1 MCKHCPGVEDCAHD
15 RETDTWLSRD
25 LTPRFLPP
33 LAPVEASEAPG
44 DPNARE
50 GASEAIL
57 APELTHGPALT
68 RDGFTEALLR
78 RDGGR

>member
-33 LAPVEASEAPG
+33 VSA
-44 DPNARE
+44 D
-50 GASEAIL
+50 GAQDAH
-57 APELTHGPALT
+57 APALT

>member
-33 LAPVEASEAPG
+33 VSADEAEDA
-44 DPNARE
+44 
-50 GASEAIL
+50 
-57 APELTHGPALT
+57 HGPALT